1 MISAYSLSSIFI
13 NVCYYNHYLY
23 SSFLDSYS
31 TMCLASLSF
40 SLYCL
45 LTFKVTYFFSTSS
58 KLGKEYIKVVYC
70 NLAYLNYT
78 QSTSCQMLAE

>member
-13 NVCYYNHYLY
+13 SVCYYNHFYILV
-23 SSFLDSYS
+23 FLDSYS

-45 LTFKVTYFFSTSS
+45 LTFKVTYCFQLVQNWERNIS
-58 KLGKEYIKVVYC
+58 KLYIVT
-70 NLAYLNYT
+70 LFI
-78 QSTSCQMLAE
+78 